1 MDVKSWDRKHSL
13 ATGQAKTRDGRLVVR
28 LKEAV
33 LDGRVVL
40 IGDVTVNK
48 APFKKMAQLKTE
60 KHYWEISGLGSNG
73 DDDLVNL

>member
-1 MDVKSWDRKHSL
+1 MSWDRKHSL
-13 ATGQAKTRDGRLVVR
+13 ETGQAKTRDGRLVVR
-28 LKEAV
+28 LKEAI

-48 APFKKMAQLKTE
+48 PPFKSGKELKTE
-60 KHYWEISGLGSNG
+60 HHYWEISGLGING

>member
-1 MDVKSWDRKHSL
+1 MAWNQKNSL

-73 DDDLVNL
+73 DDDLINL